1 MEQVQPSVVVA
12 KMKANEGAVIG
23 DGVRTGPERPPLSR
37 VL

>member
-1 MEQVQPSVVVA
+1 MEDVQRSVVVA
-12 KMKANEGAVIG
+12 KMKADEGTVIG